1 MEVKKMVVLC
11 NYLVYRHLDALGVL
25 IFKAGFRDKESAE
38 EYMDLLKSKYPQDK
52 YCVKEVKEVF
62 ESSAI

>member
-1 MEVKKMVVLC
+1 MVVLC

-25 IFKAGFRDKESAE
+25 IFTAGFRDKESAE
-38 EYMDLLKSKYPQDK
+38 EYIELLKSKYPQDK

>member
-1 MEVKKMVVLC
+1 MVVLC

-62 ESSAI
+62 ESSAV